1 MSLNLFTISAD
12 NAKAAPCFFYLKEDN
27 KMNAVVFQIKV
38 NKMPRWCIGYKITMQ
53 KLAVF
58 TVEIILISA
67 LQVVNNCHVTLNI
80 F

>member
-1 MSLNLFTISAD
+1 MSLTLFMVSAD
-12 NAKAAPCFFYLKEDN
+12 NAKAAHCSFYLKEDN

-38 NKMPRWCIGYKITMQ
+38 NKMPKWCIGYKITIQ

-67 LQVVNNCHVTLNI
+67 LQVVSNCHVT
-80 F
+80 